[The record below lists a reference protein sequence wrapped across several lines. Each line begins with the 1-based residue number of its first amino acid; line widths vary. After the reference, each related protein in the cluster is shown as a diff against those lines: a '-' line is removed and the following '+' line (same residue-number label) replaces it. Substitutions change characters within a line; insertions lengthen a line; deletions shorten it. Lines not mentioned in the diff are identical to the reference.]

1 MSSTQNNT
9 QIEGFKKLIDALFDE
24 TKKNAESILNEAIVQ
39 SNGIIGE
46 SEKYSLKRSEEILSS
61 YTEMAEIEP
70 RKEVS
75 KSEIEARMQLLKL
88 KEAYVEKVF
97 GESRKRL
104 KEFTDSSEY
113 KSLMLDNIASLSKQI
128 QVGELIVNE
137 DDMKRLGEKNL
148 QKAAGLGVA
157 VKALAVGIG
166 GFIIFTKDGKASIDR
181 TIDGI
186 LRSEKEKMRGKIAE
200 QLFG

>member
-24 TKKNAESILNEAIVQ
+24 TKKNAESILNEAIER
-39 SNGIIGE
+39 SNAIIDE

-61 YTEMAEIEP
+61 YAEMAEIEP

-75 KSEIEARMQLLKL
+75 KSEIETRMQLLKL

-104 KEFTDSSEY
+104 KEFTGSSEY
-113 KSLMLDNIASLSKQI
+113 KSLMLDNIASLSKRI
-128 QVGELIVNE
+128 EVGELIVNE
-137 DDMKRLGEKNL
+137 EDIKRLGEKNL
-148 QKAAGLGVA
+148 HKAASPGVA

-166 GFIIFTKDGKASIDR
+166 GFIIITKDGKASIDR

>member
-9 QIEGFKKLIDALFDE
+9 QIEGFKKLIGALFDE
-24 TKKNAESILNEAIVQ
+24 TKKNAESILNEAIER
-39 SNGIIGE
+39 SNAIIDE
-46 SEKYSLKRSEEILSS
+46 SEKYSLKRSEKILSS
-61 YTEMAEIEP
+61 YAEMAEIEP

-75 KSEIEARMQLLKL
+75 KFEIETRMQLLKL
-88 KEAYVEKVF
+88 KDAYVEKVF

-104 KEFTDSSEY
+104 REFTDSSEY
-113 KSLMLDNIASLSKQI
+113 TSLMLDNIASLSKRI
-128 QVGELIVNE
+128 EVGGLIMNE
-137 DDMKRLGEKNL
+137 EDIKRLGEKNL

-166 GFIIFTKDGKASIDR
+166 GFIIITKDGRASIDR

-200 QLFG
+200 KLFG

>member
-166 GFIIFTKDGKASIDR
+166 GFIIITKDGKASIDR

>member
-9 QIEGFKKLIDALFDE
+9 QMEGCKKLIDALFDE
-24 TKKNAESILNEAIVQ
+24 TKKNAESISNEAIER
-39 SNGIIGE
+39 SNAIIDE

-61 YTEMAEIEP
+61 YAEMAEIEP

-75 KSEIEARMQLLKL
+75 KSEIETRMQLLKL
-88 KEAYVEKVF
+88 KDAYVEKVF

-104 KEFTDSSEY
+104 REFTDSSEY
-113 KSLMLDNIASLSKQI
+113 TSLMLDNIASLSKRI
-128 QVGELIVNE
+128 EVGELIMNE
-137 DDMKRLGEKNL
+137 EDIKRLGEKNL
-148 QKAAGLGVA
+148 QKAAGPGVA
-157 VKALAVGIG
+157 VKALAVGIS
-166 GFIIFTKDGKASIDR
+166 GFIIITKDGKASIDR

-200 QLFG
+200 KLFG